1 MIEKDTARF
10 QNPLH
15 NLEILRQV
23 FQADVLEHANAGNLV
38 EQFVNFL
45 QLAVVL
51 QLHCTGLVQSGSLNP
66 ELCHLRLFPAYR
78 NSLSEDAVLAGGV
91 QDEASPPASD
101 VQELL
106 TRLQPQLLA
115 D

>member
-1 MIEKDTARF
+1 MPTLATLSTIC
-10 QNPLH
+10 
-15 NLEILRQV
+15 
-23 FQADVLEHANAGNLV
+23 
-38 EQFVNFL
+38 QFFK
-45 QLAVVL
+45 LAVVL
-51 QLHCTGLVQSGSLNP
+51 QLHCTRLVQSVSLNP

-115 D
+115 DQFELLFLCIIQRVVPIPKVRAGTCEGIA